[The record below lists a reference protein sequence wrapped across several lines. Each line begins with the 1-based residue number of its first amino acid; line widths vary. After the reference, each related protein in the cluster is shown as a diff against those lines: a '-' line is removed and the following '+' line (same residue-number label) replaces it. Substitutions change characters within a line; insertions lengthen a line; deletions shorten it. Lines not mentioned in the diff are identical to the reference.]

1 MWEVTD
7 YHDNYLARPGF
18 FGFPNVRD
26 IIRLLL
32 IRVLDFYL
40 YFYFLHLSGSAPLPP
55 TDSSVPLTSTSHLT
69 RTWQGNSDA

>member
-1 MWEVTD
+1 MIIIWRVRVF
-7 YHDNYLARPGF
+7 LA
-18 FGFPNVRD
+18 FPNVRD

-40 YFYFLHLSGSAPLPP
+40 YFYFLLHLSGSAPLPP